1 MVVRDDLIEF
11 LNRTL
16 KDLNVQLDS
25 ELRDD
30 TSLLQ
35 SGLLDSMAILSLV
48 GWIEEETGASL
59 DLMTIEITKEWD
71 TIADILEFCN
81 TSRQRG

>member
-1 MVVRDDLIEF
+1 MVDRDDLIEF

-16 KDLNVQLDS
+16 KDLNVQLDG
-25 ELRDD
+25 ELKDD

-35 SGLLDSMAILSLV
+35 SGLLDSMATLSLV
-48 GWIEEETGASL
+48 GWIEEATGASL

-71 TIADILEFCN
+71 TIGDILEFCN
-81 TSRQRG
+81 TSRQR